1 MTGAANVYGQALYDL
16 AQDEGL
22 STEILEE
29 MKALQEAFATAPDFI
44 RLLSSP
50 SLSREERLR
59 ILDDS
64 FSGRVHTYLLSFMKL
79 LTEKGYM
86 RCFMECCAVYR
97 NCYNHDNGILPV
109 KAVSAV
115 ALEDGQA
122 SRLCAKLEKITG
134 KKIELTNVIDP
145 ACIGGMRLDY
155 DGMRVDDTV
164 RSRLDRLHGMLKS
177 AALE

>member
-1 MTGAANVYGQALYDL
+1 MTGVANVYGQALYDL
-16 AQDEGL
+16 ARDEGL
-22 STEILEE
+22 SAEILAE
-29 MKALQEAFATAPDFI
+29 MKVLKEAFAAAPDFI

-64 FSGRVHTYLLSFMKL
+64 FSGRVHAYLLSFMKL

-86 RCFMECCAVYR
+86 RRFMECCDVYR

-122 SRLCAKLEKITG
+122 ERLCAKLERITG
-134 KKIELTNVIDP
+134 KRVELSNVVDP

-164 RSRLDRLHGMLKS
+164 RSRLGRLHSMLRS

>member
-16 AQDEGL
+16 ARDEGL
-22 STEILEE
+22 SAEILEE
-29 MKALQEAFATAPDFI
+29 MKVLREALAASPDFM

-50 SLSREERLR
+50 SLSREERLK
-59 ILDDS
+59 IVDDS
-64 FSGRVHTYLLSFMKL
+64 FSGRVHAYLLNFMKL

-86 RCFMECCAVYR
+86 RRFVECCDVYR
-97 NCYNHDNGILPV
+97 DCYNRDNGILPV

-115 ALEDGQA
+115 PLESGQA
-122 SRLCAKLEKITG
+122 ERLCAKLEKITG
-134 KKIELTNVIDP
+134 KRIELSNVVDP

-164 RSRLDRLHGMLKS
+164 RNRLDRLHSLLKS
-177 AALE
+177 VAL